1 MVQCS
6 FANLVYERDWGVQF
20 GLGGGGMG
28 GIGVLMVGLSD
39 TLLVV
44 SALDICGRL
53 GPSYQSSGG

>member
-1 MVQCS
+1 M
-6 FANLVYERDWGVQF
+6 QF

-53 GPSYQSSGG
+53 RPSYQSSGGQIWVPTYRGSSQW